1 MAKLVYKHKQL
12 QEIFL
17 RDLKLI
23 GIKTRKKEEEKNI
36 NAWKSMKLYIIKEY
50 ILIKAR
56 WWRWWLLLQ
65 WW

>member
-36 NAWKSMKLYIIKEY
+36 NA
-50 ILIKAR
+50 
-56 WWRWWLLLQ
+56 
-65 WW
+65 